1 MGFISQFMEV
11 ITIVHPDPRMLN
23 TPWTESFKWPQ
34 RCLNPLLHHS
44 FPKWC
49 VHHVRSLY
57 IYYVFICMYFR
68 QSYLL
73 RKNANTNLGP
83 NCKKNTKK
91 VKQRQTYFLF
101 TFLLVSSFFSIF
113 DFWNTSILNPM
124 LGSSF
129 FWQFNAVSHCV
140 HKTCFKENHSYHS
153 SKLEWW
159 THTNWVC
166 LKFRTKLSYR
176 TISKQ
181 IGQPSLVAKRTKGRK
196 KALSEVKL
204 QQIFHCKPTAN
215 PPSCAYIYIIYS
227 IIWLSYNY
235 GYTDRR

>member
-57 IYYVFICMYFR
+57 IYILCI
-68 QSYLL
+68 YLCISDNRIFWGKMRTQTKDQTAKKTQ
-73 RKNANTNLGP
+73 RKWTTANIFF
-83 NCKKNTKK
+83 
-91 VKQRQTYFLF
+91 VHFLACF
-101 TFLLVSSFFSIF
+101 VIFSIF

-196 KALSEVKL
+196 R
-204 QQIFHCKPTAN
+204 HCQRS
-215 PPSCAYIYIIYS
+215 SCNRFFIASRQRTHRLVRIYIYNI
-227 IIWLSYNY
+227 
-235 GYTDRR
+235 

>member
-1 MGFISQFMEV
+1 MSKSPTTPFISQMMCSPCAIIIYIYIYILCIYLYVFQ
-11 ITIVHPDPRMLN
+11 TIVSSEEKCEHKLRTKLQKKHK
-23 TPWTESFKWPQ
+23 ESE
-34 RCLNPLLHHS
+34 
-44 FPKWC
+44 
-49 VHHVRSLY
+49 
-57 IYYVFICMYFR
+57 
-68 QSYLL
+68 
-73 RKNANTNLGP
+73 
-83 NCKKNTKK
+83 
-91 VKQRQTYFLF
+91 QRQTYFLF

-196 KALSEVKL
+196 R
-204 QQIFHCKPTAN
+204 HCQRSSCNRFFIAN
-215 PPSCAYIYIIYS
+215 RQRTHRLVRIYIYI
-227 IIWLSYNY
+227 
-235 GYTDRR
+235 

>member
-11 ITIVHPDPRMLN
+11 ITIVHPDPLMLN
-23 TPWTESFKWPQ
+23 TPWTEWFKRPQ

-57 IYYVFICMYFR
+57 IYIMYLFVCISDNR
-68 QSYLL
+68 IFWGKMRTQTKDQTA
-73 RKNANTNLGP
+73 RKH
-83 NCKKNTKK
+83 KESE
-91 VKQRQTYFLF
+91 QRQTYFLF

-196 KALSEVKL
+196 R
-204 QQIFHCKPTAN
+204 HCQRS
-215 PPSCAYIYIIYS
+215 SCNRFFIASRQRTHRLVRIYIIYS